1 MAAKTLD
8 ESQTSEASDQR
19 RDQMLIAAAELIA
32 ERGFSETRIADVA
45 RRVGASPALVIYY
58 FGTKDSLL
66 TAALRYSEETFYTS
80 CAEMLAKTP
89 NTRDRLENLARMTC
103 VPDADEGITGTWGLW
118 FDLWAQAF
126 RHPEVATRPGRA
138 RAPVADARSK
148 TSSGRASKPATSTRV
163 DPEEF
168 AVTWAVLLDG
178 LSIQVA
184 LRDEKVDPERAV
196 TIAMQMAERE
206 LNLAAGEGNEEAL
219 IPHRERT
226 VTSTSG
232 RPFACS
238 AEIQALICS
247 AKLRD
252 VGDEPVHVL
261 GGVLD
266 REQPLLDLAP
276 RREEDAAVVLDQP
289 VRLAVPAVDLQ
300 ELAEVLGRLGQERDA
315 ALGACGRH
323 MPRAGRTRR

>member
-8 ESQTSEASDQR
+8 ESHPSEASDQR

-80 CAEMLAKTP
+80 CAEMLAKTS
-89 NTRDRLENLARMTC
+89 NTWDRLENLARMTC

-126 RHPEVATRPGRA
+126 RHPEVGR
-138 RAPVADARSK
+138 D
-148 TSSGRASKPATSTRV
+148 RV
-163 DPEEF
+163 ELERRWRTTIEDVVRQGIEAGDIDSVNPEEF

-196 TIAMQMAERE
+196 TIAMQMVERE
-206 LNLAAGEGNEEAL
+206 LNLA
-219 IPHRERT
+219 P
-226 VTSTSG
+226 
-232 RPFACS
+232 
-238 AEIQALICS
+238 
-247 AKLRD
+247 AKATKKR
-252 VGDEPVHVL
+252 
-261 GGVLD
+261 
-266 REQPLLDLAP
+266 
-276 RREEDAAVVLDQP
+276 
-289 VRLAVPAVDLQ
+289 
-300 ELAEVLGRLGQERDA
+300 
-315 ALGACGRH
+315 
-323 MPRAGRTRR
+323 